1 MRKFMQVAWI
11 RSGIFREIGQ
21 ESSKFKKP
29 RRIHYPSFREEGETQ
44 IDTGLRMHRGE
55 EDRFER

>member
-1 MRKFMQVAWI
+1 MQVARI